1 MKEIITREEAVREL
15 HRLFAE
21 SGRKSQDLLDYVDS
35 LEFERNRLREEVRQ
49 LKHTTSI
56 RRAAGDAMNSRLKDA
71 LRE

>member
-15 HRLFAE
+15 HKLFAQ
-21 SGRKSQDLLDYVDS
+21 SGRKSQELLDYVDT
-35 LEFERNRLREEVRQ
+35 LEFERDRLREEVRQ
-49 LKHTTSI
+49 LKLTSSK